1 MAKLT
6 EDVTRIFETQTDSN
20 AVSVAAGEKIFKGAV
35 VGCAATG
42 YGRSFQ
48 VGDTLMGIALDSA
61 DNTNGADGDIK
72 VDVKGAGK
80 IVLEFESVTQE
91 KIGSSVYVTDD
102 NTFSLEE
109 SGGTYFGAIIRLED
123 DKNAVVSFDFLNVA
137 KVTTIPEVPEETT
150 GEDVQP

>member
-20 AVSVAAGEKIFKGAV
+20 AVYVAAGEKIFKGAV
-35 VGCAATG
+35 VGCSATG

-72 VDVKGAGK
+72 VDVKVSGK
-80 IVLEFESVTQE
+80 IVLEFESIAQE

-109 SGGTYFGAIIRLED
+109 SGGTYFGTIIRLED
-123 DKNAVVSFDFLNVA
+123 DKNAVVSFDFLNIA
-137 KVTTIPEVPEETT
+137 KATTISEEPEETT